1 MRKNY
6 FTEEEIIL
14 CAYAAL
20 YNEADVGGINGIHQL
35 TRRSR
40 SSISMKIRN
49 IVAKLDEEHI
59 PRNHR
64 FTPLTGVTQG
74 KSGRPTNWD
83 VVASLTRKPQKDF
96 QAQCQIIIARAAKAD
111 LIEVIDERTRT

>member
-1 MRKNY
+1 MPKNY
-6 FTEEEIIL
+6 FTKDEIVL

-20 YNEADVGGINGIHQL
+20 YNESEVGGIDGIHQL

-59 PRNHR
+59 PRNQR

-83 VVASLTRKPQKDF
+83 VVAPLTRKPQSDF
-96 QAQCQIIIARAAKAD
+96 QAQCRSIIASAAKAD
-111 LIEVIDERTRT
+111 LTGMTDE

>member
-6 FTEEEIIL
+6 FTEDEIVL

-20 YNEADVGGINGIHQL
+20 YNEADFGGIDGIHQL
-35 TRRSR
+35 TQRSR

-49 IVAKLDEEHI
+49 IVAKLDEERI
-59 PRNHR
+59 PRNQQ
-64 FTPLTGVTQG
+64 FTPLTGIAQG

-83 VVASLTRKPQKDF
+83 VVAPLTRKPQKDF
-96 QAQCQIIIARAAKAD
+96 QAQCQIIIASAAKAD
-111 LIEVIDERTRT
+111 LTEATDE

>member
-6 FTEEEIIL
+6 FTEDEIVL

-20 YNEADVGGINGIHQL
+20 YNEAEVGGLDGIHQL
-35 TRRSR
+35 TRRSH

-59 PRNHR
+59 PRNQR

-83 VVASLTRKPQKDF
+83 IVAPLTRKPHGDF
-96 QAQCQIIIARAAKAD
+96 QAQCQSIITNAAKAD
-111 LIEVIDERTRT
+111 LIGVTDE

>member
-6 FTEEEIIL
+6 FTEDEIVL

-20 YNEADVGGINGIHQL
+20 YDEAEVGGIDGIHQL

-59 PRNHR
+59 PRNQR

-83 VVASLTRKPQKDF
+83 VVAPLTRKPQRDF
-96 QAQCQIIIARAAKAD
+96 QTQCQNIIANAAKAD
-111 LIEVIDERTRT
+111 LTGVTDD

>member
-6 FTEEEIIL
+6 FTEDEIVL

-20 YNEADVGGINGIHQL
+20 HNEAEFGGIEGIHQL

-49 IVAKLDEEHI
+49 IIATLDEKNI
-59 PRNHR
+59 SRNR
-64 FTPLTGVTQG
+64 SFTALAGVARG
-74 KSGRPTNWD
+74 DGGRSTNWD
-83 VVASLTRKPQKDF
+83 IVEPLTRKPQTNF
-96 QAQCQIIIARAAKAD
+96 QAQCRDIIARALPAELENKGD
-111 LIEVIDERTRT
+111 IH